1 MRGSTGYA
9 AAEDRSLANDVN
21 TNEVTSTG
29 GTRGERKPTERDSR
43 NKQATGD
50 KEVERY
56 AVLTRA
62 SSFFL
67 SSSSIFRVSRRLF
80 RRCAKLRYTIET
92 LTRVRHGVL
101 TNSR

>member
-62 SSFFL
+62 SSFFYL
-67 SSSSIFRVSRRLF
+67 RKVFFVFLGDSFADVQNCVTRSRR
-80 RRCAKLRYTIET
+80 
-92 LTRVRHGVL
+92 
-101 TNSR
+101 